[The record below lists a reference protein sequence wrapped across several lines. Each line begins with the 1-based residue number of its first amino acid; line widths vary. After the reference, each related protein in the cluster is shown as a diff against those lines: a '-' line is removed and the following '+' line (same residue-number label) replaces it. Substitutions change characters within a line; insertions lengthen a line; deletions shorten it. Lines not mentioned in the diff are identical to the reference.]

1 MGMRRLM
8 LKYSYFCLRRLMSY
22 FTEGTNVKL
31 EAYKGKVI
39 KVKRKSRG
47 LFHIPTAKK
56 GDIGL
61 VVQAWQGTM
70 GTGKFK
76 LIKKN
81 GSIVATTLT
90 CIEKFNPGIN
100 DADDDWQRL
109 KEKYDEENSI
119 PVIVLMLYDSSSA
132 KRPLVAVDLLHSK
145 KQTMIKRELLP
156 EIFIKGQATTI
167 YLSLWKAEK
176 LDVIK
181 KNKSGN
187 C

>member
-1 MGMRRLM
+1 MP
-8 LKYSYFCLRRLMSY
+8 YFA
-22 FTEGTNVKL
+22 EGANVKL
-31 EAYKGKVI
+31 EAFKGKVI

-47 LFHIPTAKK
+47 LFHVPAAKK

-70 GTGKFK
+70 GTGKLK

-100 DADDDWQRL
+100 NDDDDWQRL

-132 KRPLVAVDLLHSK
+132 KRPLVKVGLLHSR
-145 KQTMIKRELLP
+145 KQTIMIKRELLP

-181 KNKSGN
+181 KR
-187 C
+187 